1 MISVSGG
8 QSVDISFFKMFR
20 SGLFERFFLK
30 KKTGTR
36 CYKRDKIWGNA
47 NSLLKWL
54 FRSRCRRC
62 CLSSLFLCVERKGW
76 GGGGGGVMKGAGR
89 CLPTVTVFRQFKQ
102 RHFWATHVNRKWTF
116 FLAICLDTTKFVV
129 LLCVFSLMCW
139 KSRLKS
145 AKSILPVDVRR
156 SKTSLVKV
164 PFMFLHTSKAA
175 SCSSFVQIL
184 RES

>member
-1 MISVSGG
+1 MGGNPLILISLECFGLVYLKG
-8 QSVDISFFKMFR
+8 FFK
-20 SGLFERFFLK
+20 K

-36 CYKRDKIWGNA
+36 CYKRDKILGNA

-62 CLSSLFLCVERKGW
+62 CLSFLFLCVERKGW
-76 GGGGGGVMKGAGR
+76 GGGGGVMKGTGR